1 MRDISDL
8 GEIDRK
14 QEHVGDIDLPRALEH
29 AGAGDDE
36 AMLAHGPAIDEGRGI
51 AGDEDENL
59 GGVAE
64 AVIADGDPTH
74 RIRGNVVEEDQPE
87 SDAAEQVKP
96 QIAFGRYRSH
106 ERLFFPAVFRP

>member
-14 QEHVGDIDLPRALEH
+14 QEHVRDIDLPRALEH
-29 AGAGDDE
+29 AGAGDNE
-36 AMLAHGPAIDEGRGI
+36 PVLAHGAAIDEGRSI
-51 AGDEDENL
+51 ARDEDENL
-59 GGVAE
+59 GRVAE

-74 RIRGNVVEEDQPE
+74 RIGGNVVEEDQPE
-87 SDAAEQVKP
+87 GDASEQVKP
-96 QIAFGRYRSH
+96 QIAFGCYRSH